1 MLTFGKKISMLRKEK
16 GWFQTE
22 IAKILNTSKDEI
34 KNRRTYAV
42 K

>member
-1 MLTFGKKISMLRKEK
+1 MEYFSIEIKNFAEKEK
-16 GWFQTE
+16 EHIFFA
-22 IAKILNTSKDEI
+22 IDAMIHEI